1 MPVNVIHLD
10 RRPTSDAQT
19 TRDAFGQ
26 AAYCGLLPRD
36 QWLAAQELV
45 NRFDDA
51 GDADD
56 RAAIADLMTA
66 MTSGPARAAA

>member
-10 RRPTSDAQT
+10 RRPCDAQT

-26 AAYCGLLPRD
+26 AAYSGLLPRD

-45 NRFDDA
+45 SRFDAATNADA
-51 GDADD
+51 
-56 RAAIADLMTA
+56 RAQIADLMDA
-66 MTSGPARAAA
+66 MTAGPARAAA